1 MEETISAKE
10 KRAMAG
16 FIVSLIAGT
25 IILAV
30 SLFMTVMMSWMASF
44 VGDFFGDFYAF
55 DLGGLFGAVAWT
67 YGVLGLIL
75 GLLVIVGA
83 LLIYKRKEVIGGVLV
98 LIGSI
103 LSIVAGGGFLLGLV
117 FGIVGGILGILKK

>member
-44 VGDFFGDFYAF
+44 VGDFYAF